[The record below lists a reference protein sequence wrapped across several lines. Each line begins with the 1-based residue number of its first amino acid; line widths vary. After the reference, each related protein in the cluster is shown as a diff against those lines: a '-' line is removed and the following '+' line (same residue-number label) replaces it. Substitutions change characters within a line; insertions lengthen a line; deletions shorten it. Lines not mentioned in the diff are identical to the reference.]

1 VEQVVRRLPEVVKQ
15 ALTATGRPAIFLQ
28 AALFVTGDPYQV
40 DRPAGKRLD
49 CPWSQAL
56 LTLAAERAESR
67 AKEHA
72 ALLPAA

>member
-1 VEQVVRRLPEVVKQ
+1 MVRRLPEVVKQ
-15 ALTATGRPAIFLQ
+15 ALTAAGRPAIFLQ
-28 AALFVTGDPYQV
+28 AALFVRAGDSYQV